1 MFISF
6 LLPLCSLFIVIFQ
19 TMKSWVIT
27 CTTDNVSFIH
37 CTHFAFV
44 YMFHHC
50 IIFDFLVLTVFMF
63 IFHVKK
69 KLNWQW
75 QRCCCVRFCVV
86 MFWLK
91 IKIQS
96 TNMFDGFFPIIYL
109 MFFRDWKLNYSFL
122 LTHILYRSESKY
134 SRLPA

>member
-27 CTTDNVSFIH
+27 CTSDNVSFIH

-69 KLNWQW
+69 LNWQW

-96 TNMFDGFFPIIYL
+96 TNMFDGFFVIYL
-109 MFFRDWKLNYSFL
+109 MFFRLKIKLLIFIN
-122 LTHILYRSESKY
+122 THLFRSKSKY
-134 SRLPA
+134 SCLLA